1 MGNMSYCRFQ
11 NTDRDLHDCIVAL
24 EGGEELSREE
34 FQALQGMVTR
44 CERLLELALYAR
56 EEREYDDEY
65 ENGVL
70 N

>member
-1 MGNMSYCRFQ
+1 MGNMAYCRFQ
-11 NTDRDLHDCIVAL
+11 NTGRDLYDCVEAL
-24 EGGEELSREE
+24 EGGDELSREE
-34 FQALQGMVTR
+34 FQALQNMVER
-44 CERLLELALYAR
+44 CERLLELAPYAR